1 MNDMKTKLFLKDI
14 SVIILIS
21 FIIIL
26 SMLLSLLLLLIKV
39 FFLKLRVWTSP
50 QQVDQTEYALGVGKD
65 IITYYEEYYDLGY
78 PLPKQGKE
86 VFTLDL
92 MVRSI
97 FIHIVMKEQF
107 YKYS

>member
-1 MNDMKTKLFLKDI
+1 MFLQDI
-14 SVIILIS
+14 SIIILIS

-26 SMLLSLLLLLIKV
+26 SMLLSLLLLSKLIMI
-39 FFLKLRVWTSP
+39 FFLKLRVWTSH
-50 QQVDQTEYALGVGKD
+50 QKVDQTEYALGVGKD

-86 VFTLDL
+86 VFTSDL
-92 MVRSI
+92 MVQSI